1 LDLSGNDQVAFY
13 ADGVGTSTLKPWAI
27 LGGAFGVGV
36 KRNVID
42 TYKFARRND
51 KSESDD
57 IYGFGLSR
65 GAFTIRV
72 VIVDTA
78 RQCDRSP
85 KATDRTFLLYFLPF
99 TFPNMS
105 IAMFNRI
112 ILAAVMLAI
121 STAVSAAK
129 DKPKK
134 EECPTLDHQEIED
147 LLHKAPSCQRAGAL
161 FESCQFGASG
171 DVSLGAIVTE
181 KCEGDFLG
189 KLDAAQRRAY
199 DREQKRCQR
208 KYAHE
213 DGTHVPL
220 V

>member
-1 LDLSGNDQVAFY
+1 
-13 ADGVGTSTLKPWAI
+13 
-27 LGGAFGVGV
+27 
-36 KRNVID
+36 
-42 TYKFARRND
+42 
-51 KSESDD
+51 
-57 IYGFGLSR
+57 
-65 GAFTIRV
+65 
-72 VIVDTA
+72 
-78 RQCDRSP
+78 
-85 KATDRTFLLYFLPF
+85 
-99 TFPNMS
+99 MS

-112 ILAAVMLAI
+112 VLAAVMLAI
-121 STAVSAAK
+121 STAASAAK

-147 LLHKAPSCQRAGAL
+147 LLRKAPSCQRAGAL

-171 DVSLGAIVTE
+171 DVSLGAIVTG

-213 DGTHVPL
+213 DGTMYRSFEAFCGADVARNYSAKFLKNVPASRI
-220 V
+220 